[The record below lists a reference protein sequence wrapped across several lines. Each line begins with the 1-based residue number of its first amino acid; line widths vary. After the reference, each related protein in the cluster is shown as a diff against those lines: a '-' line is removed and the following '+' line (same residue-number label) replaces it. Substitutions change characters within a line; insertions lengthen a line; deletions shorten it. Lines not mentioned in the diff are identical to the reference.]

1 MTTGKALNGMP
12 YTGNPHVRFDDG
24 EVVPAAVPR
33 DGSSLCK
40 RNTSFVFGVSCALWL
55 AIVSCLVQSASAGT
69 AFETQ
74 TGDTSVY
81 TFGSPVG
88 SGEEGWGNIGETTV
102 NSNRFAFRSG
112 TVNVKSGGYVR
123 VNGYDTGDRAFFANW
138 IGAGANTATLN
149 IDGGIFWI
157 DIGGASND
165 GAGVL
170 RVGVNGG
177 ANDAT
182 VNLNSGVFR
191 VDKYLHVGATLY
203 SSTRACAKNVVVNIS
218 GGTAQIAT
226 LNLGASSWAAGASEG
241 GGYADATLNLTGGTL
256 EVAKF
261 NFTAYHNQYFT
272 WGGGTLKAT
281 AADIFSSTA
290 ISVNAG
296 CTRTVSVTGNPAVF
310 DTGNYAQ
317 TIPADIASG
326 SGTLKLTGGNT
337 VTLSAVPSFGL
348 WLDGTTLVFASGLGA
363 SVTVPSITLGS
374 GSAIVFDSDSMGQE
388 TSLTATGG
396 FSLPDGGSVLDFV
409 QVVGADVAL
418 CSKFISADGKTIRVM
433 KSSSSDYIWNGGA
446 AANWGDSYA
455 WTFGNVAATWADG
468 NNAIFSTANAMVTLV
483 ADASAGSAMFIEDAT
498 IAAGG
503 GTLTVPTVSVAGGVS
518 ATIAAPISGAFEK
531 TGAGTLIVTNRTD
544 SATTLSDGTLAICN
558 GASLDWSMLTLGT
571 DATKPVTLDLAPN
584 ATLTDIPSA
593 FYIGADP
600 NITATVRKSGG
611 DWSVNGTGFVV
622 SRASGADTTFLHEG
636 GTLTVRDY
644 FSIGGVAGSKGLM
657 IVSGGTVSS
666 SSPSERL
673 VIGARGEGSVIVTNN
688 GTMSAAGPLLISSY
702 GVGSLD
708 VADGGT
714 MTAKSLYIG
723 GVDASCLGTANLSS
737 GGTIELSGSV
747 SNRLAVGRGT
757 FNFNGGTLRASTSCT
772 LIAAHNKLDVNVLAN
787 GGVIDNG
794 GYAIAINK
802 GIVGVGGI
810 TLKGAGTTTFSVD
823 QGYAGAT
830 TVKSGTTLSAI
841 GRTFA
846 GPVVFESG
854 ANVLAPVVPEGEI
867 SVEVMT
873 AASFSGA
880 ELLPK
885 VGDKQFFVKGNRLMF
900 GNKAGCMI
908 MVF

>member
-1 MTTGKALNGMP
+1 MATVKALDGKP
-12 YTGNPHVRFDDG
+12 YAGNPHGRFDEG

-33 DGSSLCK
+33 DGSLLCK
-40 RNTSFVFGVSCALWL
+40 RNTSFVFGVSCALSL
-55 AIVSCLVQSASAGT
+55 AIASCLVQSALAGT

-74 TGDTSVY
+74 NGDTAVY

-123 VNGYDTGDRAFFANW
+123 VNGYDNQDSDRGKFGNW
-138 IGAGANTATLN
+138 VGAGGNVATLN
-149 IDGGIFWI
+149 IDGGTFWI
-157 DIGGASND
+157 DIGGA
-165 GAGVL
+165 GYIGEGLL
-170 RVGVNGG
+170 RIGVNGG

-191 VDKYLHVGATLY
+191 VDKHLYIGGTLY
-203 SSTRACAKNVVVNIS
+203 NGTFACAKNGVVNIS

-226 LNLGASSWAAGASEG
+226 LNLGAPSAAAGTASG
-241 GGYADATLNLTGGTL
+241 AGYADATLNLTGGTL

-261 NFTAYHNQYFT
+261 NFNAYHNQYFT
-272 WGGGTLKAT
+272 WGDGTLKAT
-281 AADIFSSTA
+281 AADVFSTTTPLAS
-290 ISVNAG
+290 
-296 CTRTVSVTGNPAVF
+296 CTRTVSVTGSPAVF

-348 WLDGTTLVFASGLGA
+348 WLDGTALDLSGLG
-363 SVTVPSITLGS
+363 SGVTIPSIALGS
-374 GSAIVFDSDSMGQE
+374 GSAIVFDSDSIGQMA
-388 TSLTATGG
+388 SLTATGG
-396 FSLPDGGSVLDFV
+396 FSLPDEGNVLDFV
-409 QVVGADVAL
+409 QVVGADAAL
-418 CSKFISADGKTIRVM
+418 CVKHLSADGKTISVM
-433 KSSSSDYIWNGGA
+433 KASSSDFVWNGGVVG
-446 AANWGDSYA
+446 NWGDAYA
-455 WTFGNVAATWADG
+455 WTSGNVATTWADG
-468 NNAIFSTANAMVTLV
+468 NSAVFSTANAIVTLA
-483 ADASAGSAMFIEDAT
+483 ADTSAGSAMFMEDAT

-503 GTLTVPTVSVAGGVS
+503 GTLTVPTVSVVNGVS

-531 TGAGTLIVTNRTD
+531 VGAGTLVVSNRTD
-544 SATTLSDGTLAICN
+544 SATTLSEGTLAICD

-584 ATLTDIPSA
+584 ATLTGIPSA
-593 FYIGADP
+593 FYIGADL

-666 SSPSERL
+666 LSPEERL

-688 GTMSAAGPLLISSY
+688 GTISAAGPLLISSY

-708 VADGGT
+708 VADGGIV
-714 MTAKSLYIG
+714 TAKALHIG
-723 GVDASCLGTANLSS
+723 GSYVSSPGTVNLES

-747 SNRLAVGRGT
+747 TNRIAVGRGT
-757 FNFNGGTLRASTSCT
+757 FNFNGGTLRAGAACT
-772 LIAAHNKLDVNVLAN
+772 LIASHDKLDVNVLAN

-802 GIVGVGGI
+802 GIVGAGGI
-810 TLKGAGTTTFSVD
+810 TLKGAGTTTFLVD

-830 TVKSGTTLSAI
+830 TVKSGTTLSAT

-846 GPVVFESG
+846 GSVVFESG
-854 ANVLAPVVPEGEI
+854 ANVDAPVVPEGES

-873 AASFSGA
+873 AESFTGV
-880 ELLPK
+880 ELLPR
-885 VGDKQFFVKGNRLMF
+885 VGIKQFFVKGNCLMF
-900 GNKAGCMI
+900 GNASGFMLIFK
-908 MVF
+908 